1 MCGPPNVLAIMG
13 VLLMPKMIMRFLSV
27 VMSATI
33 TSITYCGICQHLH
46 ASSVTVRS
54 IETHDQTNVS
64 NPIKRVSGEVHL
76 DVLTD
81 RFQDQAQHRYEQHQQ
96 KSFNAPEDVH
106 ELGERELGATTHD
119 IRNDANSRQKTM
131 SMERGSDV
139 RVECDL
145 NRE

>member
-1 MCGPPNVLAIMG
+1 M
-13 VLLMPKMIMRFLSV
+13 
-27 VMSATI
+27 
-33 TSITYCGICQHLH
+33 
-46 ASSVTVRS
+46 TVRS

-81 RFQDQAQHRYEQHQQ
+81 GFQDQAQHRDEQHQQ